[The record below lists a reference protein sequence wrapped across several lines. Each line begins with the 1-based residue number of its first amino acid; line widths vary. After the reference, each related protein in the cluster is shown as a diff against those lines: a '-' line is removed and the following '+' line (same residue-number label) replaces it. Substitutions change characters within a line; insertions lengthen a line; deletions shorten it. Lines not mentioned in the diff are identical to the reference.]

1 MFYTIEGIDGA
12 GCGVVRRALEKKLT
26 EEKIPFESLK
36 YPVPSLPFGRD
47 IYDFLDSKIEMSHET
62 QFIAFIGQMVAEKA
76 RLKKLRKKVLIVD
89 RYLPCTLVFQ
99 GAQGFPVEK
108 GLAMAKLFELEKPDK
123 IFYLQLPWKVA
134 YDRKNAEKKG
144 SDRHEK
150 DKGLYK
156 KTADLYDKLLVKKVF
171 SKWVTVD
178 ATQTPEQEA
187 EDIFKVIQKDINK
200 K

>member
-26 EEKIPFESLK
+26 EEKIEFETLK

-47 IYDFLDSKIEMSHET
+47 IYDFLDSKIEMPSEV
-62 QFIAFIGQMVAEKA
+62 QFLAFIGQMIMEKD

-99 GAQGFPVEK
+99 GAKGFSLQK
-108 GLAMAKLFELEKPDK
+108 GLAMAKLFELEKPDRM
-123 IFYLQLPWKVA
+123 FYLQVPWKVA
-134 YDRKNAEKKG
+134 FERKNKEART
-144 SDRHEK
+144 SDRHEA
-150 DKGLYK
+150 DKSLFR
-156 KTADLYDKLLVKKVF
+156 KTASLYDEISAKKVLG
-171 SKWVTVD
+171 KWAVID

-187 EDIFKVIQKDINK
+187 EEIMKFIRKDK
-200 K
+200 KR

>member
-26 EEKIPFESLK
+26 EEKISFESLK
-36 YPVPSLPFGRD
+36 YPVPVLPFGRD

-62 QFIAFIGQMVAEKA
+62 QFIAFVGQMVAEKA
-76 RLKKLRKKVLIVD
+76 RLKKLRKNVLIVD

-99 GAQGFPVEK
+99 GAQGFPIEK
-108 GLAMAKLFELEKPDK
+108 GLAMAKLFELERPDR
-123 IFYLQLPWKVA
+123 IFYLQLPWEVA
-134 YDRKNAEKKG
+134 FQRKNAENKG

-150 DKGLYK
+150 DKSLYK
-156 KTADLYDKLLVKKVF
+156 KTADLYDQLLAKKVF
-171 SKWVTVD
+171 AKWQTVD
-178 ATQTPEQEA
+178 ATQTPEEEA
-187 EDIFKVIQKDINK
+187 ECIMKIIRKDLK